1 MSKINI
7 GNLTIDKFYLGD
19 SSNLKIY
26 LGEIKLYP
34 TDVPPIPIGN
44 CYKIISTPIT
54 SYTSTD
60 YSSVY
65 SFADKKWY
73 MLNNLNQYEE
83 YGVYETGTSL
93 SDFTYY
99 PNKLVIIGE
108 TEYQYQTNGW
118 VNVGNCIV
126 KDTSY
131 QVTRDMEALR
141 GKELPTTFKI
151 PYADIR
157 AIGGH
162 LDLSI
167 TTEDGGELNIRD
179 NRYEYYGNDGIY
191 DGTVTMIENIIIIPF
206 LVMHHQVS

>member
-34 TDVPPIPIGN
+34 TNVPPTPSGN
-44 CYKIISTPIT
+44 CYEIISTPIA

-83 YGVYETGTSL
+83 YGIYETGTSL

-99 PNKLVIIGE
+99 PNKLDIIGE

-118 VNVGNCIV
+118 VDVGNYIV
-126 KDTSY
+126 KDASY
-131 QVTRDMEALR
+131 EVTDDMRALR
-141 GKELPTTFKI
+141 GNELPTTFKI
-151 PYADIR
+151 PYSDIR

-162 LDLSI
+162 LDLRI
-167 TTEDGGELNIRD
+167 NTEDGGNLEIRD
-179 NRYEYYGNDGIY
+179 NIY
-191 DGTVTMIENIIIIPF
+191 
-206 LVMHHQVS
+206 SY